1 MDHCLFISDLHLCD
15 SRPHITQAFIAF
27 LENTAVKAQ
36 ALYILGDLFEYWAGD
51 DSILTG
57 DLQPQTS
64 IWLPQFAKPLK
75 WQAKCEG
82 LSPQNIPAKAG
93 YSCVKATIHA
103 LNKLATSGVQVFF
116 MHGNRDFLIDVG
128 FASATGIKIL
138 PDPSLITLYGKL
150 VLLSHGD
157 ELCADDVAYQQFR
170 SEVRSATW
178 KNQFLSKP
186 LSDRVAYIE
195 QLRTQSEQ
203 AKSSK
208 SMQIM
213 DVNSAAVDRLLRDF
227 KCPPIFIHGHTHRP
241 NNHLHQ
247 IDGNACERWVL
258 GDWYEQG
265 SYLKLDANG
274 CESQNLET

>member
-15 SRPHITQAFIAF
+15 FRPHITQAFIAF
-27 LENTAVKAQ
+27 LENTAAKAQ

-51 DSILTG
+51 DAIAVDTH
-57 DLQPQTS
+57 Q
-64 IWLPQFAKPLK
+64 
-75 WQAKCEG
+75 
-82 LSPQNIPAKAG
+82 
-93 YSCVKATIHA
+93 ATIHA
-103 LNKLATSGVQVFF
+103 LKKLATSGVQVFF

-128 FASATGIKIL
+128 FASATDIKLL

-157 ELCADDVAYQQFR
+157 ELCTDDVAYQQFR

-203 AKSSK
+203 AKFTK

-213 DVNSAAVDRLLRDF
+213 DVNLAAVDSLLREYEY
-227 KCPPIFIHGHTHRP
+227 PPLFIHGHTHRP

-274 CESQNLET
+274 CQSQKLET